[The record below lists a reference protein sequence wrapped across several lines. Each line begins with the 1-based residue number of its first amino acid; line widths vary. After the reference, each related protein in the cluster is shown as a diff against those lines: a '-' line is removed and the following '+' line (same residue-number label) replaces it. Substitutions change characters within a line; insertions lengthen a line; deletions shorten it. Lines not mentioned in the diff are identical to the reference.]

1 MLVKRSLITWHT
13 IQSVL
18 LHCRLS
24 VFLLAILNQYTLGTN
39 NIIPISYPQN
49 SNFPMLIS
57 VQRVGLQN
65 VCLFIVVLTYWEGY
79 PLLLSVKML
88 LWCYKEHS
96 TCKRVNVIKLT
107 ANDLHKERT
116 YNPWGRFNTQLGSY
130 LFTEV

>member
-24 VFLLAILNQYTLGTN
+24 VFLLAILNQNTLRTN

-57 VQRVGLQN
+57 VQRVGSQN

-88 LWCYKEHS
+88 LRCYEEHFNS
-96 TCKRVNVIKLT
+96 QRVNVIKLT
-107 ANDLHKERT
+107 ANDLHEERS
-116 YNPWGRFNTQLGSY
+116 YHPWSRFKAELGSY
-130 LFTEV
+130 LFTEM